1 MPKNSIGRID
11 QKSLRYMAHRYF
23 MQKANLQIR
32 GFEPARPVNST
43 HQGHAE
49 ILSQRVPAFV
59 EMMLEGPRASM
70 GFSLEDAVAM
80 VATLNQLIYDSEATT
95 LDKVLPKTHRGH
107 AGRVSHGHENL
118 HVTSAQL
125 QLILEDYM
133 ISWMM
138 GEDEA

>member
-32 GFEPARPVNST
+32 GFEPSRVVNST

-59 EMMLEGPRASM
+59 EMMLEGPRASS
-70 GFSLEDAVAM
+70 GFTLEDAVAM
-80 VATLNQLIYDSEATT
+80 VMTLQQLIYDSEAH
-95 LDKVLPKTHRGH
+95 LLEKVFTDL
-107 AGRVSHGHENL
+107 NL
-118 HVTSAQL
+118 GS
-125 QLILEDYM
+125 D
-133 ISWMM
+133 
-138 GEDEA
+138 